1 MRQYRDATEQMQQ
14 LFKNSYYHRYA
25 GKLALQNWL
34 RPIQVTV
41 DKAPLLSAPAFDHF
55 RKKKTFWSLKAWYL
69 LN

>member
-1 MRQYRDATEQMQQ
+1 MKQYRDFTEQMQK
-14 LFKNSYYHRYA
+14 LFKNYYCRYA

-41 DKAPLLSAPAFDHF
+41 DKAPLLSVPAFDHF
-55 RKKKTFWSLKAWYL
+55 RKKKTFWSLKDW